1 MNVGRQKTAARS
13 RVEGFVSE
21 IIQSLSNLLKMGE
34 QEEEK
39 VGTPLAKQ
47 QARLCQDFEKNPLEY
62 KWPASSF
69 CSCSLLCVTHKRHT
83 GCTGKRDQIQFTVL
97 SLNLMTIS
105 PLCNSSLFEF
115 LCPTCYACMWSCPEP
130 G

>member
-62 KWPASSF
+62 K
-69 CSCSLLCVTHKRHT
+69 
-83 GCTGKRDQIQFTVL
+83 
-97 SLNLMTIS
+97 
-105 PLCNSSLFEF
+105 
-115 LCPTCYACMWSCPEP
+115 
-130 G
+130 